1 MVYQRGHARDYDMWA
16 ELGNDGW
23 SYNDMLPYFKKLEC
37 YEPHQGEK
45 QDDYHGF
52 EGPVRGVLEC
62 WREYLFS
69 HSLHS
74 EYSLVSLTQ
83 LSPSSLFRIP
93 QAQ

>member
-1 MVYQRGHARDYDMWA
+1 MSTSGMVYQRGHARDYDMWA

-52 EGPVRGVLEC
+52 EGPVRGVRARSARLLLLITPEFD
-62 WREYLFS
+62 RE
-69 HSLHS
+69 
-74 EYSLVSLTQ
+74 
-83 LSPSSLFRIP
+83 
-93 QAQ
+93 A

>member
-1 MVYQRGHARDYDMWA
+1 MWA

-52 EGPVRGVLEC
+52 EGPVRGVRAAK
-62 WREYLFS
+62 RENISFLIHLIQRTRS
-69 HSLHS
+69 CHLHNS
-74 EYSLVSLTQ
+74 SVSL
-83 LSPSSLFRIP
+83 
-93 QAQ
+93 AQ